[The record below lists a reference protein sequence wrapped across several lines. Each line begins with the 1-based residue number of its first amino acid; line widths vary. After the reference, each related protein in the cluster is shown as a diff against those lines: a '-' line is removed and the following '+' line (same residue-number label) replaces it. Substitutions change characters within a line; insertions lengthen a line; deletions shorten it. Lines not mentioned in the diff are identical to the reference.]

1 MISFRFHVV
10 SITAIF
16 LAIAIGIVVGT
27 TYVDGA
33 VVDALRGQ
41 IDNVEENLADR
52 RAENDRLERELG
64 LAQSYIDVTSG
75 FAVTDRLI
83 DVPVLLVAT
92 RGIDETPVAKMAELT
107 QQAGGVTPGVVWL
120 EERWE
125 LGSDDDRA
133 ALAAIIDGDPS
144 DDVGDLRASAWAAV
158 VEELV
163 EAEPDSSAS
172 PSDPATG
179 ETTTTT
185 APDPPASVLEPLEE
199 AGFLAVDALEPQN
212 ATLADL
218 AGTAPRILVITG
230 TRAEAGPAALVPV
243 IVEAATRGGLATVVA
258 DVYVDDPEGPDRGD
272 VLLEALPEAQ
282 REQLIVIDH
291 ADRPEGQVA
300 AVLALDVVADAVF
313 GHYGYG
319 DGSAG
324 VTPAW
329 TPP

>member
-33 VVDALRGQ
+33 VVDALRSQ

-64 LAQSYIDVTSG
+64 LAQAYIDSTSD
-75 FAVTDRLI
+75 FAVTNRLV

-92 RGIDETPVAKMAELT
+92 RGIDEASVTTMAELT

-120 EERWE
+120 EDRWE
-125 LGSDDDRA
+125 LGSDDDRD
-133 ALAAIIDGDPS
+133 ALAAIIDGDPTDEVS
-144 DDVGDLRASAWAAV
+144 DLRAAAWAAV
-158 VEELV
+158 MEEL
-163 EAEPDSSAS
+163 AEVDDVVAS
-172 PSDPATG
+172 PPDPTTG
-179 ETTTTT
+179 ETTTTTT

-218 AGTAPRILVITG
+218 AGSAPRIILVTG
-230 TRAEAGPAALVPV
+230 TAAEPGPATLVPV
-243 IVEAATRGGLATVVA
+243 IVDASVSGGLPTVVA

-272 VLLEALPEAQ
+272 ALLEVLPEA
-282 REQLIVIDH
+282 RLEQIIVIDH
-291 ADRPEGQVA
+291 GDRPEGQVA
-300 AVLALDVVADAVF
+300 SVLALDVVADGAF

-329 TPP
+329 TPL